1 VRNNKNDISTQE
13 NISFMN
19 RLSVKAILT
28 VVVILIL
35 AFSALTYFI
44 SNKVEEETTI
54 LALDRNLKTVDYID
68 SEVENQL
75 RGTRKVIETLAANSN
90 IVDGN
95 YEEKKMIFS
104 NVAENNSQ
112 FNYLY
117 FSTPEGEH
125 YPFPEVSL
133 SSDYDPRERSWYQA
147 AEAKSDV
154 IWTDIYLDAAT
165 EELVIT
171 IATPVFI
178 NGQFEGVLG
187 GDVNLNFL
195 SNLVN
200 NVQVSEQG
208 QAYIVDQNGQYIAH
222 PDIEKVL
229 EKENIDQNFNLSSLT
244 NNNEQYFT
252 YQLEDE
258 TRLVSY
264 KTLDEIPGYIMV
276 EVPES
281 EIKAASETIINSIIF
296 ASIIILIILS
306 VIIFIA
312 FRRYILSP
320 IRSILDFAND
330 IANGN
335 LKSKL
340 EVSKNNDEFNLLMNA
355 INKMRDSIIDIISDI
370 SKQADQVAASS
381 EELSAAGEQVGDS
394 AENVG
399 RSIQNVASGAEEQS
413 AQIDETE
420 KVFENLEE
428 YLIEISQRARVMRQ
442 DTAKVMGNI
451 KSGTKQ
457 VNLSVEGINEVKKD
471 TEKASVAI
479 NKLGELS
486 QEIGDIVELI
496 RGIADQTN
504 LLALNAAIEAARA
517 GESGRGFSVVADEIR
532 QLAEE
537 SQSATDNISN
547 LIEKV
552 QDNVENA
559 VTKMNQNRNKVDDS
573 VNNIENTGK
582 VFDNIKNDSEA
593 VVEGINE
600 INDKTDKVEEGSST
614 VKNNLKEVNSVSEEA
629 ASNAEEVA
637 ASSEEQVAATE
648 EIISSAKNMAQIAES
663 LAKSINK
670 FEF

>member
-1 VRNNKNDISTQE
+1 MKEKNISNQE
-13 NISFMN
+13 KISFMN

-35 AFSALTYFI
+35 AFSVLTYFI
-44 SNKVEEETTI
+44 SNKVEEETTN
-54 LALDRNLKTVDYID
+54 LALDRNLKTVQYID

-75 RGTRKVIETLAANSN
+75 RGTRKVIETLATNKN
-90 IVDGN
+90 IVDGD
-95 YEEKKMIFS
+95 YEEKKIIFS
-104 NVAENNSQ
+104 RVAENNDQ

-117 FSTPEGEH
+117 FSTPQGEH

-133 SSDYDPRERSWYQA
+133 SSDYDPRERSWYQD
-147 AEAKSDV
+147 AKANSEV
-154 IWTDIYLDAAT
+154 IWTEIYLDAAT

-200 NVQVSEQG
+200 DVQVGQQG
-208 QAYIVDQNGQYIAH
+208 RSYIVDQNGQYIAH
-222 PDIEKVL
+222 PEIEKVL
-229 EKENIDQNFNLSSLT
+229 EKENIEQNFSLSSLT
-244 NNNEQYFT
+244 NNDDQYFT
-252 YQLEDE
+252 YQSEDE
-258 TRLVSY
+258 KRLVSY
-264 KTLDEIPGYIMV
+264 RKLDEIPGYIMA

-281 EIKAASETIINSIIF
+281 EIKEASNTIINRIIF
-296 ASIIILIILS
+296 ASIIILILLS
-306 VIIFIA
+306 IVIFIA
-312 FRRYILSP
+312 FRKYIVNP
-320 IRSILDFAND
+320 IKSILDFAND

-340 EVSKNNDEFNLLMNA
+340 EVSKNKDEFNLLMKA
-355 INKMRDSIIDIISDI
+355 LNKMRESLIGIISDI

-381 EELSAAGEQVGDS
+381 QELSAAGEQVGDS
-394 AENVG
+394 AEEVG

-420 KVFENLEE
+420 KVFEDLES
-428 YLIEISQRARVMRQ
+428 YLKEISQRARIMRQ
-442 DTAKVMGNI
+442 ETKNVMGNI
-451 KSGTKQ
+451 QSGTEQ
-457 VNLSVEGINEVKKD
+457 VNLSVKGINEVKED
-471 TEKASVAI
+471 TEEAAATI
-479 NKLGELS
+479 NNLGDLS
-486 QEIGDIVELI
+486 QEIGEIVELI

-537 SQSATDNISN
+537 SQSATDNISD
-547 LIEKV
+547 LINKV
-552 QDNVENA
+552 QSNVENA
-559 VTKMNQNRNKVDDS
+559 VKKMNQNQNKVEES
-573 VNNIENTGK
+573 VNNIENTGE
-582 VFDNIKNDSEA
+582 VFTNIKKDSEA

-600 INDKTDKVEEGSST
+600 INKKTDKVEAGSDT
-614 VKNNLKEVNSVSEEA
+614 VKDNLKEVNSVSEEA